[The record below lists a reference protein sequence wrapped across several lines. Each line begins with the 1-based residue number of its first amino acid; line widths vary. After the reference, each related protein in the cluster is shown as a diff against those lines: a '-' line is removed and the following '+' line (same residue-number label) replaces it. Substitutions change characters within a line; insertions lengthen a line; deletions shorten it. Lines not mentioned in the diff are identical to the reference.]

1 MTKTVSPNYPP
12 YPDSGPQKIIN
23 CLGNFYDKYWMYR
36 LESHGRWYFD
46 TDTKP
51 DKVLEQSPNTDAL
64 CPNHI
69 HHWLSYCS
77 SYRSTKSSCGN
88 VKWIP
93 TSQPRC
99 KPGSEPGKCCDQV
112 LVTADENAIQN
123 FNVTG
128 KPNDFPWT
136 MVQGA
141 LILLIFLKRVCEN
154 SSVLLKDIISTRLI
168 RLEKDR
174 ILMKWAS

>member
-1 MTKTVSPNYPP
+1 
-12 YPDSGPQKIIN
+12 
-23 CLGNFYDKYWMYR
+23 MYR

-77 SYRSTKSSCGN
+77 SYRSTKSSCGP

-93 TSQPRC
+93 TTQPRC
-99 KPGSEPGKCCDQV
+99 KPGSEPGKCCEHV
-112 LVTADENAIQN
+112 EVTADENAIQN
-123 FNVTG
+123 SNLSGQFLFTFNFI
-128 KPNDFPWT
+128 KFRH
-136 MVQGA
+136 
-141 LILLIFLKRVCEN
+141 IFHLKRRNTDTPFSNPC
-154 SSVLLKDIISTRLI
+154 LKPLSALFMIKFGFSWIAKIYSWCRGNLFQHHQSNWRTI
-168 RLEKDR
+168 
-174 ILMKWAS
+174 

>member
-1 MTKTVSPNYPP
+1 
-12 YPDSGPQKIIN
+12 
-23 CLGNFYDKYWMYR
+23 MYR

-77 SYRSTKSSCGN
+77 SYRSTKSSCGP

-112 LVTADENAIQN
+112 QVIADNNAIQN
-123 FNVTG
+123 LNVSG
-128 KPNDFPWT
+128 KFCC
-136 MVQGA
+136 
-141 LILLIFLKRVCEN
+141 ILP
-154 SSVLLKDIISTRLI
+154 VLLHLVVLAGLQKFIRAAEGTYFNTIDQIGERSDSNIMGNTMGYGNWYWHHLCNLTLI
-168 RLEKDR
+168 YSVSNY
-174 ILMKWAS
+174 ASKL

>member
-1 MTKTVSPNYPP
+1 MRGCFRRWKNY
-12 YPDSGPQKIIN
+12 N
-23 CLGNFYDKYWMYR
+23 LGNFYDKYWMYR

-77 SYRSTKSSCGN
+77 SYRSTKSSCGP

-99 KPGSEPGKCCDQV
+99 KPGSEPGKCCDHV
-112 LVTADENAIQN
+112 EVTADENAIQN
-123 FNVTG
+123 LNVSGKFSRPRTGPNIERFN
-128 KPNDFPWT
+128 
-136 MVQGA
+136 
-141 LILLIFLKRVCEN
+141 
-154 SSVLLKDIISTRLI
+154 I
-168 RLEKDR
+168 RLCYLV
-174 ILMKWAS
+174 IG

>member
-1 MTKTVSPNYPP
+1 
-12 YPDSGPQKIIN
+12 
-23 CLGNFYDKYWMYR
+23 MYR

-77 SYRSTKSSCGN
+77 SYRSTKSSCGP

-93 TSQPRC
+93 TTQPRC
-99 KPGSEPGKCCDQV
+99 KPGSEPGKCCEHV
-112 LVTADENAIQN
+112 EVTADENAIQN
-123 FNVTG
+123 SNLSG
-128 KPNDFPWT
+128 
-136 MVQGA
+136 
-141 LILLIFLKRVCEN
+141 
-154 SSVLLKDIISTRLI
+154 
-168 RLEKDR
+168 
-174 ILMKWAS
+174 

>member
-1 MTKTVSPNYPP
+1 
-12 YPDSGPQKIIN
+12 
-23 CLGNFYDKYWMYR
+23 MYR

-77 SYRSTKSSCGN
+77 SYRSIKSSCGP

-99 KPGSEPGKCCDQV
+99 KPGSEPGVCCEHVEVHANENIKNMNVSGELKVHLLCDQIV
-112 LVTADENAIQN
+112 P
-123 FNVTG
+123 F
-128 KPNDFPWT
+128 
-136 MVQGA
+136 A
-141 LILLIFLKRVCEN
+141 LLY
-154 SSVLLKDIISTRLI
+154 RLY
-168 RLEKDR
+168 
-174 ILMKWAS
+174 WYVFT